1 METLILLIETATE
14 RCSCALAN
22 EQGIVSYA
30 ESNEPN
36 SHSAKLSLLI
46 DGLFTQTKHSYS
58 DLSAIAVSIG
68 PGSYTGLRI
77 GVSTAKGLAYALDIP
92 VIALKT
98 CEIFAAPVLE
108 KNPDACCVAMIDA
121 RRMEAYASIFHNKK
135 EIKPCSA
142 DILEEGIYEEYLS
155 DKENVVFVGNCL
167 EKLKKVYDLEK
178 YFIDLEKYSI
188 ELGKYFLDF
197 SVELNA
203 KNMQGLAFEKYNKK
217 EFVDVAYFEPFYL
230 KNFEA
235 APSKVKGLR

>member
-46 DGLFTQTKHSYS
+46 DGLFTQTQYSYS

-98 CEIFAAPVLE
+98 CEIFSAPVLE
-108 KNPDACCVAMIDA
+108 KNPNACCVSMIDA
-121 RRMEAYASIFHNKK
+121 RRMEVYSTIYYDKK

-155 DKENVVFVGNCL
+155 DKENVIFVGNCL
-167 EKLKKVYDLEK
+167 EKAKKVFELKNYFFDL
-178 YFIDLEKYSI
+178 
-188 ELGKYFLDF
+188 
-197 SVELNA
+197 SVELSA

-235 APSKVKGLR
+235 APSKVKGLH

>member
-46 DGLFTQTKHSYS
+46 DGLFNQTQYSYS

-98 CEIFAAPVLE
+98 CEIFAAPVFE
-108 KNPDACCVAMIDA
+108 KNHNACCVAMIDA

-155 DKENVVFVGNCL
+155 DKENVIFVGNCL
-167 EKLKKVYDLEK
+167 EKAKKVFELKNYFFDL
-178 YFIDLEKYSI
+178 
-188 ELGKYFLDF
+188 
-197 SVELNA
+197 SVELSA

-235 APSKVKGLR
+235 APSKVKGLH

>member
-46 DGLFTQTKHSYS
+46 EDLFSQTSYNYS

-98 CEIFAAPVLE
+98 CEIFAAPVFE
-108 KNPDACCVAMIDA
+108 KNHNACCVAMIDA
-121 RRMEAYASIFHNKK
+121 RRMEVYASIFHNKK

-155 DKENVVFVGNCL
+155 DKENVIFVGNCL
-167 EKLKKVYDLEK
+167 EKAKKVFELK
-178 YFIDLEKYSI
+178 NYF
-188 ELGKYFLDF
+188 FDF
-197 SVELNA
+197 SVELTA

-235 APSKVKGLR
+235 APSKVKGLH

>member
-46 DGLFTQTKHSYS
+46 DGLFNQTQYSYS

-98 CEIFAAPVLE
+98 CEIFAAPVFE
-108 KNPDACCVAMIDA
+108 KNHDACCVAMIDA
-121 RRMEAYASIFHNKK
+121 RRMEVYASIFHNKK

-142 DILEEGIYEEYLS
+142 DILEEVIYEEYLS
-155 DKENVVFVGNCL
+155 DKENVIFVGNCL
-167 EKLKKVYDLEK
+167 EKAKKVFELKNYFFDL
-178 YFIDLEKYSI
+178 
-188 ELGKYFLDF
+188 
-197 SVELNA
+197 SVELSA

-235 APSKVKGLR
+235 APSKVKGLH

>member
-46 DGLFTQTKHSYS
+46 DGLFTQTQYSYS

-108 KNPDACCVAMIDA
+108 KNPNACCVAMIDA
-121 RRMEAYASIFHNKK
+121 RRMEVYASIFHNKK

-155 DKENVVFVGNCL
+155 DKENVIFVGNCL
-167 EKLKKVYDLEK
+167 EKAKKVFELK
-178 YFIDLEKYSI
+178 NYFFYL
-188 ELGKYFLDF
+188 
-197 SVELNA
+197 SVELSA

-235 APSKVKGLR
+235 APSKVKGLH

>member
-46 DGLFTQTKHSYS
+46 DGLFTQTQYSYS

-98 CEIFAAPVLE
+98 CEIFAAPVFE
-108 KNPDACCVAMIDA
+108 KNHDACCVAMIDA
-121 RRMEAYASIFHNKK
+121 RRMEVYASIFHNKK

-142 DILEEGIYEEYLS
+142 DILEEVIYEEYLS
-155 DKENVVFVGNCL
+155 DKENVIFVGNCL
-167 EKLKKVYDLEK
+167 EKAKKVFELKNYFFDL
-178 YFIDLEKYSI
+178 
-188 ELGKYFLDF
+188 
-197 SVELNA
+197 SVELSA

-235 APSKVKGLR
+235 APSKVKGLH

>member
-1 METLILLIETATE
+1 MDTLILLIETATE

-22 EQGIVSYA
+22 NQGIVSYA

-46 DGLFTQTKHSYS
+46 DDLFSQNSYNYS

-92 VIALKT
+92 IITLPT
-98 CEIFAAPVLE
+98 CEVFAAPVLE
-108 KNPDACCVAMIDA
+108 KNPNACCVSMIDA
-121 RRMEAYASIFHNKK
+121 RRMEVYSTIYYDKK
-135 EIKPCSA
+135 ELKPCSA
-142 DILEEGIYEEYLS
+142 DVLEEGIYDSYLS
-155 DKENVVFVGNCL
+155 DKKSVIFVGNCL
-167 EKLKKVYDLEK
+167 EKTKKIFEK
-178 YFIDLEKYSI
+178 NNF
-188 ELGKYFLDF
+188 FFDF
-197 SVELNA
+197 SVELTA

-235 APSKVKGLR
+235 APSKVKGLY

>member
-46 DGLFTQTKHSYS
+46 DGLFTQTQYSYS

-98 CEIFAAPVLE
+98 CEIFAAPVFE
-108 KNPDACCVAMIDA
+108 KNHNACCVAMIDA
-121 RRMEAYASIFHNKK
+121 RRMEVYASIFHNKK

-155 DKENVVFVGNCL
+155 DKENVIFVGNCL
-167 EKLKKVYDLEK
+167 EKAKKVFELKNYFFDL
-178 YFIDLEKYSI
+178 
-188 ELGKYFLDF
+188 
-197 SVELNA
+197 SVELSA
-203 KNMQGLAFEKYNKK
+203 KNMQSLAFEKYNKK

-235 APSKVKGLR
+235 APSKVKGLH

>member
-46 DGLFTQTKHSYS
+46 DGLFTQTQYSYF

-98 CEIFAAPVLE
+98 CEIFAAPVFE
-108 KNPDACCVAMIDA
+108 KNHNACCVAMIDA
-121 RRMEAYASIFHNKK
+121 RRMEVYASIFHNKK

-155 DKENVVFVGNCL
+155 DKENVIFVGNCL
-167 EKLKKVYDLEK
+167 EKAKKVFELKNYFFDL
-178 YFIDLEKYSI
+178 
-188 ELGKYFLDF
+188 
-197 SVELNA
+197 SVELSA

-235 APSKVKGLR
+235 APSKVKGLH

>member
-1 METLILLIETATE
+1 METLILLIETATAK
-14 RCSCALAN
+14 CSCALAN
-22 EQGIVSYA
+22 EQGIVSYS

-46 DGLFTQTKHSYS
+46 EDLFSQTSYNYS

-98 CEIFAAPVLE
+98 CEIFAAPVFE
-108 KNPDACCVAMIDA
+108 KNHNACCVAMIDA
-121 RRMEAYASIFHNKK
+121 RRMEVYASIFHNKK

-155 DKENVVFVGNCL
+155 DKENVIFVGNCL
-167 EKLKKVYDLEK
+167 EKAKKVFELKNYFFDL
-178 YFIDLEKYSI
+178 
-188 ELGKYFLDF
+188 
-197 SVELNA
+197 SVELSA

-235 APSKVKGLR
+235 APSKVKGLH

>member
-22 EQGIVSYA
+22 EQGIVSYS

-46 DGLFTQTKHSYS
+46 DGLFTQTQYSYS

-77 GVSTAKGLAYALDIP
+77 GASTAKGLAYALDIP

-108 KNPDACCVAMIDA
+108 KNPNACCVSMIDA
-121 RRMEAYASIFHNKK
+121 RRMEVYASIFHNKK

-142 DILEEGIYEEYLS
+142 DILEEGIYDSYLS
-155 DKENVVFVGNCL
+155 DKKDVVLVGDCL
-167 EKLKKVYDLEK
+167 EKTKKVFEK
-178 YFIDLEKYSI
+178 NNF
-188 ELGKYFLDF
+188 FFDF
-197 SVELNA
+197 SVELTA

-235 APSKVKGLR
+235 APSKVKGLY

>member
-1 METLILLIETATE
+1 METLILLIETATA

-22 EQGIVSYA
+22 EQGIVSYS

-46 DGLFTQTKHSYS
+46 EDLFSQTSYNYS

-98 CEIFAAPVLE
+98 CEIFAAPILE
-108 KNPDACCVAMIDA
+108 KNPNACCVSMIDA
-121 RRMEAYASIFHNKK
+121 RRMEVYSTIYYDKK

-142 DILEEGIYEEYLS
+142 DVLEEGIYDTYLS
-155 DKENVVFVGNCL
+155 DKKDVVLVGDCL
-167 EKLKKVYDLEK
+167 EKTKKIFEK
-178 YFIDLEKYSI
+178 NNF
-188 ELGKYFLDF
+188 FFDF
-197 SVELNA
+197 SVELTA

-235 APSKVKGLR
+235 APSKVKGLH

>member
-46 DGLFTQTKHSYS
+46 DGLFNQTQYSYS

-98 CEIFAAPVLE
+98 CEIFAAPVFE
-108 KNPDACCVAMIDA
+108 KNHNACCVAMIDA
-121 RRMEAYASIFHNKK
+121 RRMEVYASIFHNKK

-142 DILEEGIYEEYLS
+142 DVLEEGIYEEYLS
-155 DKENVVFVGNCL
+155 DKENVIFVGNCL
-167 EKLKKVYDLEK
+167 EKAKKVFELKNYFFDL
-178 YFIDLEKYSI
+178 
-188 ELGKYFLDF
+188 
-197 SVELNA
+197 SVELSA

-235 APSKVKGLR
+235 APSKVKGLH

>member
-46 DGLFTQTKHSYS
+46 DGLFTKTKHSYS

-108 KNPDACCVAMIDA
+108 KNPNACCVSMIDA
-121 RRMEAYASIFHNKK
+121 RRMEVYSTIYYDKK

-142 DILEEGIYEEYLS
+142 DVLEEGIYEEYLS
-155 DKENVVFVGNCL
+155 DKENVIFVGNCL
-167 EKLKKVYDLEK
+167 EKAKKVFEKNNFFFDL
-178 YFIDLEKYSI
+178 
-188 ELGKYFLDF
+188 
-197 SVELNA
+197 SVELSA

>member
-46 DGLFTQTKHSYS
+46 DGLFNQTQYSYS

-98 CEIFAAPVLE
+98 CEIFAAPVFE
-108 KNPDACCVAMIDA
+108 KNHNACCVAMIDA
-121 RRMEAYASIFHNKK
+121 RRMEVYASIFHNKK

-155 DKENVVFVGNCL
+155 DKENVIFVGNCL
-167 EKLKKVYDLEK
+167 EKVKKVFELKNYFFDL
-178 YFIDLEKYSI
+178 
-188 ELGKYFLDF
+188 
-197 SVELNA
+197 SVELSA

-235 APSKVKGLR
+235 APSKVKGLH

>member
-46 DGLFTQTKHSYS
+46 DGLFNQTQYSYS

-98 CEIFAAPVLE
+98 CEIFAAPVFE
-108 KNPDACCVAMIDA
+108 KNHNACCVAMIDA
-121 RRMEAYASIFHNKK
+121 RRMEVYASIFHNKK

-155 DKENVVFVGNCL
+155 DKENVIFVGNCL
-167 EKLKKVYDLEK
+167 EKAKKVFELKNYFFDL
-178 YFIDLEKYSI
+178 
-188 ELGKYFLDF
+188 

-235 APSKVKGLR
+235 APSKVKGLH

>member
-1 METLILLIETATE
+1 MKTLILLIETATE

-46 DGLFTQTKHSYS
+46 DGLFNQTQYSYS

-98 CEIFAAPVLE
+98 CEIFAAPVFE
-108 KNPDACCVAMIDA
+108 KNHDACCVAMIDA
-121 RRMEAYASIFHNKK
+121 RRMEVYASIFHNKK

-142 DILEEGIYEEYLS
+142 DILEEVIYEEYLS
-155 DKENVVFVGNCL
+155 DKENVIFVGNCL
-167 EKLKKVYDLEK
+167 EKAKKVFELKNYFFDL
-178 YFIDLEKYSI
+178 
-188 ELGKYFLDF
+188 
-197 SVELNA
+197 SVELSA

-235 APSKVKGLR
+235 APSKVKGLH

>member
-46 DGLFTQTKHSYS
+46 DGLFTQTQYSYS

-98 CEIFAAPVLE
+98 CEIFAAPMFE
-108 KNPDACCVAMIDA
+108 KNHNACCVAMIDA
-121 RRMEAYASIFHNKK
+121 RRMEVYASIFHNKK

-155 DKENVVFVGNCL
+155 DKENVIFVGNCL
-167 EKLKKVYDLEK
+167 EKAKKVFELKNYFFDL
-178 YFIDLEKYSI
+178 
-188 ELGKYFLDF
+188 
-197 SVELNA
+197 SVELSA

-235 APSKVKGLR
+235 APSKVKGLH

>member
-1 METLILLIETATE
+1 MIETATE

-22 EQGIVSYA
+22 EQGIVSYS

-46 DGLFTQTKHSYS
+46 DGLFTQTQYSYS

-77 GVSTAKGLAYALDIP
+77 GASTAKGLAYALDIP

-108 KNPDACCVAMIDA
+108 KNPNACCVSMIDA
-121 RRMEAYASIFHNKK
+121 RRMEVYASIFHNKK

-142 DILEEGIYEEYLS
+142 DILEEGIYDSYLS
-155 DKENVVFVGNCL
+155 DKKDVVLVGDCL
-167 EKLKKVYDLEK
+167 EKTKKVFEK
-178 YFIDLEKYSI
+178 NNF
-188 ELGKYFLDF
+188 FFDF
-197 SVELNA
+197 SVELTA
-203 KNMQGLAFEKYNKK
+203 KNMQSLAFEKYNKK

-235 APSKVKGLR
+235 APSKVKGLH

>member
-1 METLILLIETATE
+1 MDTLILLIETATE

-22 EQGIVSYA
+22 NQGIVSYA

-46 DGLFTQTKHSYS
+46 DDLFSQNSYNYS

-92 VIALKT
+92 IITLPT
-98 CEIFAAPVLE
+98 CEVFAAPVLE
-108 KNPDACCVAMIDA
+108 KNPNACCVSMIDA
-121 RRMEAYASIFHNKK
+121 RRMEVYATIYYDKK

-142 DILEEGIYEEYLS
+142 DILEEGIYDNYLS
-155 DKENVVFVGNCL
+155 DKKSVIFVGNCL
-167 EKLKKVYDLEK
+167 EKIKKIFEK
-178 YFIDLEKYSI
+178 NNF
-188 ELGKYFLDF
+188 FFDF
-197 SVELNA
+197 SVELTA
-203 KNMQGLAFEKYNKK
+203 KNMRVLAFEKYNKK

-235 APSKVKGLR
+235 APSKVKGLY

>member
-22 EQGIVSYA
+22 EQGIVSYS

-46 DGLFTQTKHSYS
+46 EDLFSQTSYNYS

-77 GVSTAKGLAYALDIP
+77 GASTAKGLAYALDIP

-98 CEIFAAPVLE
+98 CEIFAAPILE
-108 KNPDACCVAMIDA
+108 KNPNACCVSMIDA
-121 RRMEAYASIFHNKK
+121 RRMEVYSTIYYDKK

-142 DILEEGIYEEYLS
+142 DILEEGIYDSYLS
-155 DKENVVFVGNCL
+155 DKKDVVLVGDCL
-167 EKLKKVYDLEK
+167 EKTKKVFEK
-178 YFIDLEKYSI
+178 NNF
-188 ELGKYFLDF
+188 FFDF
-197 SVELNA
+197 SVELTA
-203 KNMQGLAFEKYNKK
+203 KNMQSLAFEKYNKK

-235 APSKVKGLR
+235 APSKVKGLH

>member
-1 METLILLIETATE
+1 METLILLIETATA

-22 EQGIVSYA
+22 EQGIVSYS

-46 DGLFTQTKHSYS
+46 EDLFSQTSYNYS

-77 GVSTAKGLAYALDIP
+77 GASTAKGLAYALDIP

-108 KNPDACCVAMIDA
+108 KNPNACCVSMIDA
-121 RRMEAYASIFHNKK
+121 RRMEVYSTIYYDKK

-142 DILEEGIYEEYLS
+142 DILEEGIYDSYLS
-155 DKENVVFVGNCL
+155 DKKDVVLVGDCL
-167 EKLKKVYDLEK
+167 EKTKKVFEK
-178 YFIDLEKYSI
+178 NNF
-188 ELGKYFLDF
+188 FFDF
-197 SVELNA
+197 SVELTA
-203 KNMQGLAFEKYNKK
+203 KNMQSLAFEIYNKN

-235 APSKVKGLR
+235 APSKVKGLH

>member
-36 SHSAKLSLLI
+36 SHSANLSLLI
-46 DGLFTQTKHSYS
+46 DGLFNQTQYSYS
-58 DLSAIAVSIG
+58 NLSAIAVSIG

-98 CEIFAAPVLE
+98 CEIFAAPVFE
-108 KNPDACCVAMIDA
+108 KNHNACCVAMIDA
-121 RRMEAYASIFHNKK
+121 RRMEVYASIFHNKK

-155 DKENVVFVGNCL
+155 DKENVIFVGNCL
-167 EKLKKVYDLEK
+167 EKAKKVFELKNYFFDL
-178 YFIDLEKYSI
+178 
-188 ELGKYFLDF
+188 
-197 SVELNA
+197 SVELSA

-235 APSKVKGLR
+235 APSKVKGLH

>member
-46 DGLFTQTKHSYS
+46 DGLFNQTQYSYS

-98 CEIFAAPVLE
+98 CEIFAAPVFE
-108 KNPDACCVAMIDA
+108 KNHNACCVAMIDA
-121 RRMEAYASIFHNKK
+121 RRMEVYASIFHNKK

-155 DKENVVFVGNCL
+155 DKDKVIFVGNCL
-167 EKLKKVYDLEK
+167 EKAKKVFELKNYFFDL
-178 YFIDLEKYSI
+178 
-188 ELGKYFLDF
+188 
-197 SVELNA
+197 SVELSA

-235 APSKVKGLR
+235 APSKVKGLH

>member
-46 DGLFTQTKHSYS
+46 DGLFTQTQYSYS
-58 DLSAIAVSIG
+58 NLSAIAVSIG

-98 CEIFAAPVLE
+98 CEIFAAPVFE
-108 KNPDACCVAMIDA
+108 KNHNACCVAMIDA
-121 RRMEAYASIFHNKK
+121 RRMEVYASIFHNKK

-155 DKENVVFVGNCL
+155 DKENVIFVGNCL
-167 EKLKKVYDLEK
+167 EKAKRVFELKNYFFDL
-178 YFIDLEKYSI
+178 
-188 ELGKYFLDF
+188 
-197 SVELNA
+197 SVELSA

-230 KNFEA
+230 KSFEA
-235 APSKVKGLR
+235 APSKVKGLH